1 MYELSLVQSSP
12 QEPSTPQAAVEA
24 TERSWDSQGNSQGEQ
39 WCETVVFLQSQH
51 QKLSWRQLGG
61 LAHLSQIPG
70 TSHVPHSQLLAFQVS
85 LFRWE
90 ERVWQRKG
98 QSLGEWASRASLG
111 CRCEER
117 ETVVG
122 GEERGKAS
130 GGEGRAR
137 VAVASSSASLSP
149 LRHPQA
155 SDLLLF
161 ELVVTVWARGWEMA
175 AEASSTASPPLLVK
189 LLSWPLLSLLTL
201 LSHRW
206 GQENEE
212 LLGHRL

>member
-1 MYELSLVQSSP
+1 MCELSLVQSSP

-39 WCETVVFLQSQH
+39 RCETVAFLQSQH

-61 LAHLSQIPG
+61 LSHLSQILG
-70 TSHVPHSQLLAFQVS
+70 TSHIPHSQLLASHVS

-98 QSLGEWASRASLG
+98 QSPDEWASRASLG

-130 GGEGRAR
+130 GGEGRAT

-149 LRHPQA
+149 LRHPQT
-155 SDLLLF
+155 SDFLSF

-175 AEASSTASPPLLVK
+175 SASPPPLAK
-189 LLSWPLLSLLTL
+189 LLSWPLLSLLS

-206 GQENEE
+206 GQENEG